1 MSALPAWWLE
11 TIILPPTWGI
21 ERLYWQ
27 LRRHTTLPIL
37 LPPAN
42 EVCEGYVFTPVCQ
55 SFCSQREGVSAPIH
69 AGIQTPPP
77 DQRQTHPGTR
87 GRHPSQTRG
96 RPNPR
101 DQRQA
106 PITPTPP
113 PDQRQTPPEQCM
125 LGDTGNKREVRILLE
140 CIRVETIVWDN
151 ERWWKTLKYFHTSLN
166 NVQMCMRA
174 SVV

>member
-1 MSALPAWWLE
+1 MLFLHGDLRQLFCHPLE
-11 TIILPPTWGI
+11 VSNDFTDNSEGTLHYQYYYRPQTKFVKVMFLHLSVSHSVHSGRGCLPPFM
-21 ERLYWQ
+21 L
-27 LRRHTTLPIL
+27 
-37 LPPAN
+37 
-42 EVCEGYVFTPVCQ
+42 GYRPL
-55 SFCSQREGVSAPIH
+55 
-69 AGIQTPPP
+69 PP

-101 DQRQA
+101 EQRQA

-140 CIRVETIVWDN
+140 CIRVETIV
-151 ERWWKTLKYFHTSLN
+151 
-166 NVQMCMRA
+166 
-174 SVV
+174 